1 MMSALVQHAF
11 LLGVTA
17 GQKQSDE
24 RGKEEELLLLLMLM
38 MLRPCLSEEWVAV
51 VEWKRI
57 TFLNHLE
64 MLPSFTVVGFDE
76 RGYLSCHGDGGQET
90 PVHTY
95 TPLLHTI
102 LPYTHLSSWVL
113 FDSSIPNHM
122 G

>member
-76 RGYLSCHGDGGQET
+76 RGYLSCQEQREREMEDKRHRFI
-90 PVHTY
+90 HTY
-95 TPLLHTI
+95 PTT
-102 LPYTHLSSWVL
+102 LS
-113 FDSSIPNHM
+113 
-122 G
+122 